1 MAKVTRDDVARLAGT
16 STAVVSYVINNGP
29 RPVAPA
35 TRERVLAAIKELGYR
50 PDRVAQAMAS
60 RRTDLIGLIIPTP
73 ASPSSGRWR
82 TRSSRPPSERGKMV
96 LVGNTDYV
104 GEREVHYLRAFLG
117 MRVSGLILVSHALN
131 DLAAAEIEAWDA
143 RVVLLHE
150 RPEAIDDVAVVTDDL
165 GGAQLA
171 VRHLLEHGYEYVACS
186 AAPPT
191 PPPSATPSPT
201 TSRAG
206 GGRCGRP
213 GCPPRAGSSRP
224 RTTATTPTASR
235 SRSSPGPAA
244 RPAIFCSTDDQAIGL
259 LRAARELR
267 IDAPGE
273 LPVAGSTTSRRPR
286 SADPRPDHGRLRPL
300 GDGPSAAG
308 PRPRRRLRVA
318 GLAPRTPEGVPVP
331 AGAAPLLR
339 LRAAAPPAAVPVRR
353 QWSSAGRRWPLYRA
367 YELLPGFSGRTQDAL
382 IVGAHAWS

>member
-60 RRTDLIGLIIPTP
+60 RRTDLVGLIIPDARQP
-73 ASPSSGRWR
+73 FFGEMAHAVEQAA
-82 TRSSRPPSERGKMV
+82 SERGKMV

-150 RPEAIDDVAVVTDDL
+150 RPEAIDDVAVTTDDL
-165 GGAQLA
+165 GGAELA
-171 VRHLLEHGYEYVACS
+171 VRHLLEHGHEYVACMGGIAETPAVGDPVS
-186 AAPPT
+186 DHVEGWRRAMDEAGISTEGRLFEALYNRYDAYQAALKILSGPQ
-191 PPPSATPSPT
+191 
-201 TSRAG
+201 
-206 GGRCGRP
+206 RP
-213 GCPPRAGSSRP
+213 
-224 RTTATTPTASR
+224 
-235 SRSSPGPAA
+235 
-244 RPAIFCSTDDQAIGL
+244 PAIFCSTDDQAIGL

-267 IDAPGE
+267 IDVPGE
-273 LPVAGSTTSRRPR
+273 LAVAGFDDIKEAALTDPPLTTIASDRPAMAR
-286 SADPRPDHGRLRPL
+286 AAVDLVLD
-300 GDGPSAAG
+300 DG
-308 PRPRRRLRVA
+308 LRVA
-318 GLAPRTPEGVPVP
+318 GARRE
-331 AGAAPLLR
+331 R
-339 LRAAAPPAAVPVRR
+339 LKVFPSRLVTR
-353 QWSSAGRRWPLYRA
+353 QSCGCA
-367 YELLPGFSGRTQDAL
+367 
-382 IVGAHAWS
+382 